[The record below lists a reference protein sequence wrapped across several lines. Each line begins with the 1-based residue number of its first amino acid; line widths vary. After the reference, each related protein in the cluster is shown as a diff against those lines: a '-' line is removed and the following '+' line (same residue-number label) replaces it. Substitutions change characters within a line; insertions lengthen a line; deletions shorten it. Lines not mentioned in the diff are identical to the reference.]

1 MIEFEK
7 VCIDINPKLV
17 IVAGDVNSTMACAL
31 VASKLNISLAHIESG
46 LRSHDRRMPEEINRL
61 ITDQLADLLFVTEKS
76 GILNL
81 DREGIND
88 NKVFFVGNSMIDSTF
103 KYIKK
108 AIDKKPWE
116 ALGLSKNNYCLVTL
130 HRPSNVDDIDLLR
143 RIVNN
148 LNDISNEISIIFPIH
163 PRTLNHLEKNKIIL
177 NESIKILKPLNY
189 IKFLGLV
196 AKAKLVITDSGGV
209 QEETSYLGV
218 QCITYRENTERPVTI
233 DLGTNHLVNPLEDNL
248 LLTFK
253 SICSGNIKRPQII
266 PLWDGK
272 SSIRISKV
280 IKDYINKL

>member
-1 MIEFEK
+1 MI
-7 VCIDINPKLV
+7 
-17 IVAGDVNSTMACAL
+17 
-31 VASKLNISLAHIESG
+31 
-46 LRSHDRRMPEEINRL
+46 
-61 ITDQLADLLFVTEKS
+61 
-76 GILNL
+76 
-81 DREGIND
+81 
-88 NKVFFVGNSMIDSTF
+88 
-103 KYIKK
+103 
-108 AIDKKPWE
+108 KKPWE

-233 DLGTNHLVNPLEDNL
+233 DLGTNHLVNP
-248 LLTFK
+248 
-253 SICSGNIKRPQII
+253 
-266 PLWDGK
+266 
-272 SSIRISKV
+272 
-280 IKDYINKL
+280 

>member
-1 MIEFEK
+1 MVHTGQHYDKNMSDSFFNDLEIQPPDISLGVGSGSHAAQTAKIMIEFEK

-108 AIDKKPWE
+108 AIDKKTMGSSW
-116 ALGLSKNNYCLVTL
+116 
-130 HRPSNVDDIDLLR
+130 
-143 RIVNN
+143 
-148 LNDISNEISIIFPIH
+148 II
-163 PRTLNHLEKNKIIL
+163 
-177 NESIKILKPLNY
+177 
-189 IKFLGLV
+189 
-196 AKAKLVITDSGGV
+196 
-209 QEETSYLGV
+209 
-218 QCITYRENTERPVTI
+218 
-233 DLGTNHLVNPLEDNL
+233 
-248 LLTFK
+248 
-253 SICSGNIKRPQII
+253 
-266 PLWDGK
+266 
-272 SSIRISKV
+272 
-280 IKDYINKL
+280 